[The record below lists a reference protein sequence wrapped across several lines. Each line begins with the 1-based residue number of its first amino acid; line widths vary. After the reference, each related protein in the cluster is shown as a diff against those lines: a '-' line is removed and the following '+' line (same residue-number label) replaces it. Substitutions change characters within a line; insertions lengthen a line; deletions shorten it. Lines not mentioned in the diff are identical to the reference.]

1 MCLRTM
7 RTNQIANKKGR
18 TMQTKFADRPLLS
31 ITEAGEL
38 LGVSVSTAYRMADAG
53 QLPIIRLGDGGR
65 MRVVRAQLMEQY
77 GIADSE

>member
-1 MCLRTM
+1 M
-7 RTNQIANKKGR
+7 RT
-18 TMQTKFADRPLLS
+18 KFEDRPLLS

-53 QLPIIRLGDGGR
+53 QLPIIRLGDGGT

-77 GIADSE
+77 GIAGPE

>member
-1 MCLRTM
+1 M

-18 TMQTKFADRPLLS
+18 TMQMKLAGRPLLS

-53 QLPIIRLGDGGR
+53 QLPVIRLGDGGT
-65 MRVVRAQLMEQY
+65 MRVVRAKLMKQY
-77 GIADSE
+77 GIAESE